1 MRNLRAWLALV
12 LLALALAPR
21 PLRADEATPE
31 HRVKAAFVYKF
42 SEYVEWPA
50 VAFARAD
57 SPLVFGV
64 LGSDALAAELERFAV
79 GRSVGGRP
87 VHVRRVAR
95 GDAWDG
101 LHVVFLGDDPRNA
114 DVLQAARGRPVLTIT
129 EAAVDARGGMI
140 NFVLVDA
147 KVRFDV
153 ALPEAE
159 ASGLRIS
166 SRLLSVARRVARP

>member
-1 MRNLRAWLALV
+1 MGNVRALVALV
-12 LLALALAPR
+12 LLLALLAPR
-21 PLRADEATPE
+21 PLRAEEATPE

-42 SEYVEWPA
+42 SEYVEWPPA
-50 VAFARAD
+50 AFAGAD
-57 SPLVFGV
+57 SPLVIGV
-64 LGSDALAAELERFAV
+64 VGSDALARELERFAT
-79 GRSVGGRP
+79 GRNVGGRP
-87 VHVRRVAR
+87 VHVRRIAR

-101 LHVVFLGDDPRNA
+101 LHVVFLGDDARNA
-114 DVLQAARGRPVLTIT
+114 AVLQAARGRPVLTIT